1 MRLQG
6 DGWGVACIRRETGDL
21 SARWRRRRLQGDGC
35 GVVSIRCE
43 TDKLSVSFMRGRLHS
58 DGAGASQQPAWIPGI
73 EGQALANPRQ
83 MASPVTDAARE
94 P

>member
-21 SARWRRRRLQGDGC
+21 SARWRRRRL

-58 DGAGASQQPAWIPGI
+58 DGAGASPQPAWIPGI
-73 EGQALANPRQ
+73 EGQAPANPGQ